1 MRHRKHRRP
10 TGCRQLAALGA
21 GALAAGLL
29 VLAGGTAVSAG
40 EAGDGSGTPAEHS
53 GQVRVPGR

>member
-1 MRHRKHRRP
+1 MRHSKHRRP
-10 TGCRQLAALGA
+10 TGRRNLAALGA

-40 EAGDGSGTPAEHS
+40 EAGGGSGPGAEHG
-53 GQVRVPGR
+53 GQVQVPGR